1 MVQQVKV
8 ERNLSFTEARKVVE
22 SSSPAVKDKSYAAAV
37 KVSTSNIATQTDLT
51 WSNGEDKYKN
61 ISDIKK
67 TKKQIAK
74 AHKQNTKSAQVS
86 LDVKTPP
93 KGLPIG

>member
-1 MVQQVKV
+1 MQQVKV

-37 KVSTSNIATQTDLT
+37 KVSTSNIAIQTDLT
-51 WSNGEDKYKN
+51 WSSGEDKYKK
-61 ISDIKK
+61 ISDIEK

-74 AHKQNTKSAQVS
+74 DT
-86 LDVKTPP
+86 
-93 KGLPIG
+93 

>member
-1 MVQQVKV
+1 MSKVEIGKMVQQVKV

-51 WSNGEDKYKN
+51 WSNGEDKYKK
-61 ISDIKK
+61 ISDIEK
-67 TKKQIAK
+67 TTTNKPK
-74 AHKQNTKSAQVS
+74 TDCKS
-86 LDVKTPP
+86 T
-93 KGLPIG
+93 